1 MIESNEKTDS
11 KNKRPVGRP
20 PNPIPTKPDSTPYT
34 PKEVARI
41 LLTTSPQ
48 QLDDW
53 QQRRD

>member
-1 MIESNEKTDS
+1 MIEVNEKSDS

-34 PKEVARI
+34 PEEVARI

-53 QQRRD
+53 QQKRD